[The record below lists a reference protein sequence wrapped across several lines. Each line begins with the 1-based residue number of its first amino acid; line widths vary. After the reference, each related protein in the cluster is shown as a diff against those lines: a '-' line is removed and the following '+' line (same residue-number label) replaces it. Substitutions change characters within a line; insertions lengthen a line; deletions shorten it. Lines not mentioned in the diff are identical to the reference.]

1 MEQIIHYIESYG
13 LPVFI
18 IATCIIVLLG
28 VLKLCKVFSKIK
40 NANVK
45 KFIYYA
51 IDIALS
57 FGGAAIYFAAFK
69 IDFGGYLAFSVAQ
82 ISATTTLYAIYENL
96 GARKL
101 VQMFWNWFGGLI
113 KKDNEH
119 KLIKFAKSLGLDN
132 AIEQIKEYS
141 VKEAERLEA
150 ERLEELK
157 KQQEKNTQE
166 QPQQPAENKT
176 I

>member
-1 MEQIIHYIESYG
+1 MEQIIKFIESYG

-18 IATCIIVLLG
+18 IATCIIVFLG
-28 VLKLCKVFSKIK
+28 ILKLCKAFKGIS

-45 KFIYYA
+45 KFIYYI

-57 FGGAAIYFAAFK
+57 FGGVAIYFAIFK
-69 IDFGGYLAFSVAQ
+69 LDFATYISVSFAQ

-101 VQMFWNWFGGLI
+101 VQMFWAWFA
-113 KKDNEH
+113 KVVNKDKH
-119 KLIKFAKSLGLDN
+119 KQLIKFAKAVGLDN
-132 AIEQIKEYS
+132 AINELKSFSEKQ
-141 VKEAERLEA
+141 AEK
-150 ERLEELK
+150 LEEQK
-157 KQQEKNTQE
+157 AQEEPK
-166 QPQQPAENKT
+166 PQQIQPH

>member
-1 MEQIIHYIESYG
+1 MEQILKFIGSYG

-18 IATCIIVLLG
+18 IATCIIVFLG
-28 VLKLCKVFSKIK
+28 ILKLCKVFSKIQ

-45 KFIYYA
+45 KFIYYV

-57 FGGAAIYFAAFK
+57 FGGVAIYFAIFK
-69 IDFGGYLAFSVAQ
+69 VSFTDYFALVFTQ

-101 VQMFWNWFGGLI
+101 VQLFWKWFGSAVE
-113 KKDNEH
+113 KDKH
-119 KLIKFAKSLGLDN
+119 KQLIKFAKSVGLDK
-132 AIEQIKEYS
+132 AVEELKEVS
-141 VKEAERLEA
+141 LKEAEKLEA
-150 ERLEELK
+150 EK
-157 KQQEKNTQE
+157 KAQE
-166 QPQQPAENKT
+166 PQQTT

>member
-1 MEQIIHYIESYG
+1 MEQIIQYIESYG

-18 IATCIIVLLG
+18 IASCIIVLLG
-28 VLKLCKVFSKIK
+28 ILKLCKAFSKVK

-69 IDFGGYLAFSVAQ
+69 VDFSGYIAFSVAQ

-101 VQMFWNWFGGLI
+101 VQMFWKWFADVVQ
-113 KKDNEH
+113 KDKH
-119 KLIKFAKSLGLDN
+119 KQLLKFAKSVGLD
-132 AIEQIKEYS
+132 AAVEEIKEYS
-141 VKEAERLEA
+141 IKQAEKLEA
-150 ERLEELK
+150 EK
-157 KQQEKNTQE
+157 QE
-166 QPQQPAENKT
+166 QDKKET
-176 I
+176 IAGTNV

>member
-1 MEQIIHYIESYG
+1 MEQIIKFIESYG

-51 IDIALS
+51 IDIILS
-57 FGGAAIYFAAFK
+57 FGGVALYFAIFK
-69 IDFGGYLAFSVAQ
+69 KDFAEYITVGVTQ

-101 VQMFWNWFGGLI
+101 VQMFWNWFS
-113 KKDNEH
+113 KVVEKDKH
-119 KLIKFAKSLGLDN
+119 KQLVKFAKTVGLDK
-132 AIEQIKEYS
+132 AIEELKEVS
-141 VKEAERLEA
+141 IKEAEKIEA
-150 ERLEELK
+150 EKKIDVVTEE
-157 KQQEKNTQE
+157 
-166 QPQQPAENKT
+166 KT